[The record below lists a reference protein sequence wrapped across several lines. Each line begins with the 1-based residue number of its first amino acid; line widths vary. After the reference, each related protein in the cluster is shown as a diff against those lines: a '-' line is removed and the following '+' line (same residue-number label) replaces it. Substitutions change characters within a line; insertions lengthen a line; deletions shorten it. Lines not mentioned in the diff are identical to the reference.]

1 MDLKDIIGLKVSS
14 IRGYKNSDG
23 RIKKVEAEF
32 IMFDDGETFIQLE
45 EQDYY
50 SFHDCSTLARN
61 ITVWKDKERY
71 ERYMKF
77 PEANDF
83 DF

>member
-1 MDLKDIIGLKVSS
+1 MTLDNIIGLKVSS

-32 IMFDDGETFIQLE
+32 IMFDDGKTFIQLE

-50 SFHDCSTLARN
+50 TYHDCSTLARS
-61 ITVWKDKERY
+61 IIVWQDKERY
-71 ERYMKF
+71 DRNMQF
-77 PEANDF
+77 PESNYF